1 MTNVEYVSIL
11 AWLTRENVGKIGH
24 RPQFEVTKQTYPIM
38 LFTQLKNGWAVTPYR
53 TPAALKSS
61 CYHALFVSTPHRQ
74 RHLLALSG
82 PPNVHPR
89 PDRPPCSVLGPC
101 AAAAPGPDL
110 PDPGPRSSVRALRSS
125 VHA

>member
-61 CYHALFVSTPHRQ
+61 CTHSLFVTTPHQ
-74 RHLLALSG
+74 
-82 PPNVHPR
+82 PNGVFSH
-89 PDRPPCSVLGPC
+89 
-101 AAAAPGPDL
+101 
-110 PDPGPRSSVRALRSS
+110 
-125 VHA
+125 